1 MLKQIQTILLRLDL
15 NVPFDKN
22 SNSIL
27 ETEKIEAVIPEI
39 KKLAEKNKVIVISHL
54 GKGEK
59 KDSIRPIAEYIRNKL
74 SKKINDNLTILE
86 NTRWLP
92 GETTKENSK
101 EFLSTSRFLAEMGDK
116 YINDAFAAL
125 HRPHASIIG
134 IPKIFREEKY
144 KNLNKKNLINK
155 IQVGQ
160 LVKFEIKNLNKNLNK
175 IKKEKT
181 LIILSGSKISAKLPL
196 IKKFLINE
204 NVRVFVSGGIANQ
217 ILKDV
222 LNYNIGLSFF
232 EINFQLSAKE
242 KEFLQEK
249 IVKGRLIL
257 PIDVLLQDNQE
268 KHINAIHL
276 RDRIVDLGRESISTL
291 KSIILENK
299 NIIFNGPLGIYEEG
313 FTVATKEIL
322 ESLKELAIKNQKVLI
337 TIGGSDTL
345 IFIKKLRITSVE
357 NIFISTGGGAM
368 LEYLAND
375 GDLPGLKVLQK

>member
-1 MLKQIQTILLRLDL
+1 MRKQDQTILLRLDL
-15 NVPFDKN
+15 NVPVDKN
-22 SNSIL
+22 SNTIL
-27 ETEKIEAVIPEI
+27 ETEKIEAIIPEI
-39 KKLAEKNKVIVISHL
+39 KKLAEKNKVVVMSHL
-54 GKGEK
+54 GQGEK

-74 SKKINDNLTILE
+74 SEKINNNLTILE

-92 GETTKENSK
+92 GETAKENSL
-101 EFLSTSRFLAEMGDK
+101 EFLQTSRFLAEMGDK
-116 YINDAFAAL
+116 YINDNFASL
-125 HRPHASIIG
+125 HRQHASIIG

-144 KNLNKKNLINK
+144 KKLNQKALANK
-155 IQVGQ
+155 IQIGQ
-160 LVKFEIKNLNKNLNK
+160 LVKLEIKNLNKNLNR

-181 LIILSGSKISAKLPL
+181 LIVLSGSKISTKLPL
-196 IKKFLINE
+196 IKQFLVNE

-232 EINFQLSAKE
+232 ETNFHLSEKD

-257 PIDVLLQDNQE
+257 PTDVLLQDSQE

-276 RDRIVDLGRESISTL
+276 RDRIVDLGRESISRL

-299 NIIFNGPLGIYEEG
+299 NIILNGPLGIYEEG

-322 ESLKELAIKNQKVLI
+322 ESLKELAMQNKKVLI
-337 TIGGSDTL
+337 TIGGGDTL
-345 IFIKKLRITSVE
+345 IFIKKLRITSVK

-368 LEYLAND
+368 LEYLANN
-375 GDLPGLKVLQK
+375 GNLPGLKVLKK